1 MPIISTQSASSES
14 SVRAKPSI
22 ATDLAWLLMTAASP
36 SCRTNYLERVD
47 PNPPPA
53 SMCGGAALAFD
64 GSPGLAERV
73 RAFWGD
79 IDEETSLTEVQIL
92 AHHAG
97 AFDAT
102 DPDVLWP
109 ALERAVATVSLDL
122 DIPSESEED
131 LLLFS
136 DRLRRL
142 KKDSALVR
150 SYLELLADVWAPV
163 NDMWQQ
169 WLPAM
174 EQAGRHFVSQYERRT
189 SLDVLVAPGCDIF
202 RDRLPRIASDIEGGK
217 PVDFVPCLFFG
228 SSLYLD
234 FPDLVVIG
242 IGVGAGDEQARAR
255 TESVARRLKAVAD
268 PTRLA
273 ILHSLAAA
281 PSTVGELATLFR
293 LAQPTVSMHVK
304 VLRQSGL
311 VHSERQGG
319 RLRLSADPM
328 AVETLLGDLRDAVL
342 QGTAPTPTDRD
353 HPPFVA
359 AG

>member
-1 MPIISTQSASSES
+1 MPSL
-14 SVRAKPSI
+14 

-36 SCRTNYLERVD
+36 SCRANYLKVD

-64 GSPGLAERV
+64 ERPGLAERV
-73 RAFWGD
+73 RTFWGD
-79 IDEETSLTEVQIL
+79 SEEETSLTEVQIL
-92 AHHAG
+92 AHHAD

-102 DPDVLWP
+102 DPAVLWP
-109 ALERAVATVSLDL
+109 ALERAVATVSPDL

-131 LLLFS
+131 IARFS
-136 DRLRRL
+136 DRLRRM
-142 KKDSALVR
+142 KRDPALVR
-150 SYLELLADVWAPV
+150 SYLELLAEVWEPV
-163 NDMWQQ
+163 NDLWQQ

-174 EQAGRHFVSQYERRT
+174 EQAGRHFVSHYARRM
-189 SLDVLVAPGCDIF
+189 SLDVLITPGCDVF
-202 RDRLPRIASDIEGGK
+202 RERLPRIVSDLDGGK

-242 IGVGAGDEQARAR
+242 IGVGSGDEKARAR
-255 TESVARRLKAVAD
+255 TESVARRLKAVAE

-273 ILHSLAAA
+273 ILHSLAEA

-304 VLRQSGL
+304 VLRESGL
-311 VHSERQGG
+311 VTSERQGG
-319 RLRLSADPM
+319 RLRLSADPG
-328 AVETLLGDLRDAVL
+328 AVEALLGDLRDAVL
-342 QGTAPTPTDRD
+342 LGTTPTD
-353 HPPFVA
+353 HQEAAVA
-359 AG
+359 G

>member
-1 MPIISTQSASSES
+1 MPAPT
-14 SVRAKPSI
+14 VRAVPSL
-22 ATDLAWLLMTAASP
+22 ATDLSWLLMTASSP
-36 SCRTNYLERVD
+36 SCRTSYLEQD
-47 PNPPPA
+47 PNPPPT

-64 GSPGLAERV
+64 ESPGLAERV
-73 RAFWGD
+73 RTFWGD
-79 IDEETSLTEVQIL
+79 TDEETSLTELQIL

-102 DPDVLWP
+102 DPDVLWT
-109 ALERAVATVSLDL
+109 ALQRAAGTVSADL

-131 LLLFS
+131 IALFS
-136 DRLRRL
+136 DRLRRM
-142 KKDSALVR
+142 KNDPALVR
-150 SYLELLADVWAPV
+150 AYVDLLAEVWAPV

-174 EQAGRHFVSQYERRT
+174 EQVGRHFVSQYARRT
-189 SLDVLVAPGCDIF
+189 SLDVLITPGCDIF
-202 RDRLPRIASDIEGGK
+202 RERLPLIESDLQRGK

-242 IGVGAGDEQARAR
+242 IGVGAGDQQARAR

-273 ILHSLAAA
+273 LLHSLAAA

-293 LAQPTVSMHVK
+293 LAQPTVSMHIK
-304 VLRQSGL
+304 VLRESGL

-319 RLRLSADPM
+319 RLRLSADPG
-328 AVETLLGDLRDAVL
+328 AVDTLLGDLRDAVL
-342 QGTAPTPTDRD
+342 MGTTPSHSDRN
-353 HPPFVA
+353 HPRTVA
-359 AG
+359 AS

>member
-1 MPIISTQSASSES
+1 MPILSAPQGTAAPP
-14 SVRAKPSI
+14 SVRGAPSL

-36 SCRTNYLERVD
+36 SVRTHYLEQVD
-47 PNPPPA
+47 ANPSPA

-64 GSPGLAERV
+64 EHPGLAERV

-79 IDEETSLTEVQIL
+79 TDDETSLTEVQIL
-92 AHHAG
+92 ALHAG
-97 AFDAT
+97 AFDTT
-102 DPDVLWP
+102 DPDVLWL
-109 ALERAVATVSLDL
+109 ALERAVATVPTDL
-122 DIPSESEED
+122 DIPSESAED
-131 LLLFS
+131 LVLFS

-142 KKDSALVR
+142 KESPALLR
-150 SYLELLADVWAPV
+150 SYLDLLAEVWAPV
-163 NDMWQQ
+163 NDMWQL

-174 EQAGRHFVSQYERRT
+174 EQAGRHFVSQYERGA
-189 SLDVLVAPGCDIF
+189 SLDVLITPGCDIF
-202 RDRLPRIASDIEGGK
+202 RERLPRIAADIEGGK

-234 FPDLVVIG
+234 FPDVVVIG
-242 IGVGAGDEQARAR
+242 IGVGAGDGPARAR

-281 PSTVGELATLFR
+281 PSSVGELATFFR

-304 VLRQSGL
+304 VLRESGL

-319 RLRLSADPM
+319 RLRLRADPG
-328 AVETLLGDLRDAVL
+328 AVEALLDDLRGAVL
-342 QGTAPTPTDRD
+342 HGTTPDD
-353 HPPFVA
+353 VQA
-359 AG
+359 VGAS